1 MKPQETKSFYTTA
14 EISADGSVDIL
25 EIIDTDFT
33 GKSQRGIYRDIPDVQ
48 SINSV
53 ESPHAPDFW
62 KILNYREISE
72 FGNRCIQDP
81 GVRWTYLR
89 IGEPNIDNY
98 GLHRYIIEYELKP
111 KRLDRTDQCGLSG
124 ETICW
129 NAIPE
134 RWEWDINS
142 ATIQLRYPQ
151 LLENPTCGFIGGNSS
166 SNSGCD
172 INQVGDIVIV
182 TADNISDRTGL
193 FIAAQRTTLPV
204 AESTDFLPPPK
215 APTGNDGRYPL
226 WNNITNVVLAILLAI
241 LGKVGVTQV
250 LLYRG

>member
-14 EISADGSVDIL
+14 EISADGSVDIV

-62 KILNYREISE
+62 KILNNREISE

-81 GVRWTYLR
+81 FGVRWTCLR

-166 SNSGCD
+166 SNPECD

-182 TADNISDRTGL
+182 TADNIADRTGL
-193 FIAAQRTTLPV
+193 FIAAQRTTLMV
-204 AESTDFLPPPK
+204 GILFGTTSLMSFLP
-215 APTGNDGRYPL
+215 YFS
-226 WNNITNVVLAILLAI
+226 
-241 LGKVGVTQV
+241 QS
-250 LLYRG
+250 